1 MIFLYQRTG
10 QAIQVEPTVWSE
22 VLATA
27 RKWGWQPAGTQ
38 APPAAFDLGIAP
50 SIGMPWDH
58 CYERPEGQTVGCGD
72 AQSLA
77 LAIDTARTKAVPAEA
92 AKSGNAWE
100 IARFCALGSFL
111 ICADPAMTLPD
122 NHIDSTQS
130 LLSLS
135 SALELPV
142 AVTPAAAPEG
152 SQPAHRNFEAATV
165 RSPDR

>member
-1 MIFLYQRTG
+1 VIFLYQPTG
-10 QAIQVEPTVWSE
+10 KAIQVESTVWSE

-38 APPAAFDLGIAP
+38 APPAAFDLHIPP

-58 CYERPEGQTVGCGD
+58 CYERPEGQTVGHGD

-77 LAIDTARTKAVPAEA
+77 LAINTAFTKAVPAEA
-92 AKSGNAWE
+92 AKSISAWE

-142 AVTPAAAPEG
+142 AITPAAVPEG
-152 SQPAHRNFEAATV
+152 SEPTHRGFDAATV
-165 RSPDR
+165 RSADR